1 MYRIF
6 ESGEFPTEGCA
17 RQANV
22 YPGSCRGPV
31 DAESRQPEGEIQPSA
46 TDGVHLTSEG
56 IALYSRLIARAVRVG
71 GAGAGS

>member
-1 MYRIF
+1 M
-6 ESGEFPTEGCA
+6 STPAHAAALWTLKFPT
-17 RQANV
+17 
-22 YPGSCRGPV
+22 STRG
-31 DAESRQPEGEIQPSA
+31 RRTQPSA

>member
-1 MYRIF
+1 MSTPAHAAALWTLNLDLNPR
-6 ESGEFPTEGCA
+6 EK
-17 RQANV
+17 
-22 YPGSCRGPV
+22 
-31 DAESRQPEGEIQPSA
+31 IQPSA